1 VLPHYQSEV
10 EPVPNEVSQGRSRA
24 VAGASILWIGALLM
38 LSACA
43 SYPRTTPLQRYDLAA
58 GYRFE
63 QLPPGLRLAEGARQ
77 NSDHLFV
84 VLAFSGGGTRAAA
97 LSYGVLRQ
105 LRDVRFHVDD
115 AGAPVECAP
124 ADRPECKA
132 MERTLLD
139 EVDVI
144 SSVSGGSF
152 TAAYYALNGREIFDP
167 AGRFHRD
174 FLYYP
179 VQRDL
184 FSQAVWH
191 PQNWNKLRSRV
202 EIAANLYASR
212 VFGEATFGDL
222 KRRPRP
228 YLVVNAA
235 DMSTGARFEF
245 TQEQF
250 DLLCADLDGIPIARG
265 VAASS
270 AFPGLLNSM
279 TIDSFNVN
287 ATDGGCA
294 YDGPGSHLAAD
305 LPKLPL
311 DRDWV
316 DNARLE
322 NRGRTDR
329 LYAAEQVLAYKDPA
343 RRHLHLLDGG
353 LADNIGARALLH
365 GIGTSDRPVKRDRQT
380 GTELLGGWSALP
392 LMNQRKARHVLVIV
406 VNARTGK
413 EKTWDT
419 KRTGPGTP
427 SVINVSSG
435 VPMGNFSRETL
446 TRLRETLEDVAT
458 DFGKEGG
465 PQLYGLEIA
474 FQDLPAIERQ
484 FFSNLGTNFEL
495 DPYEVDCLIDRG
507 GQLLRDGRFAEPSTN
522 KRPVMTFAD
531 FANEVLKGA
540 TVSPRTGTPPDC
552 TPHAGTQHIAVRRHY
567 LDIGAQV
574 GALVPGSDDVERSK
588 VVWGIAV
595 RATRPRWGVMLDLG
609 PQSFEIAADPGAGR
623 MRMGELTLWS
633 LMGGIGRTWRS
644 RQHEFTLGASAG
656 YGFGRGL
663 GGFTPTPSVRDAY
676 RQLRVFGLKGHTSG
690 AWLAKPQATY
700 WYSLS
705 DGWAATLSAS
715 YVTARPTV
723 RLASGSTD
731 VFSREVDASAFRVA
745 IGIGKKIF

>member
-1 VLPHYQSEV
+1 VSYIQSEI
-10 EPVPNEVSQGRSRA
+10 EPVPNEASQARSSGRA
-24 VAGASILWIGALLM
+24 EASILWIVALLM
-38 LSACA
+38 FSACA
-43 SYPRTTPLQRYDLAA
+43 SYPRTKPLQRYDIAA

-63 QLPPGLRLAEGARQ
+63 QLPPGLRVAEGGGQ
-77 NSDHLFV
+77 NSDNLFV

-105 LRDVRFHVDD
+105 LRDVRFHIDD

-124 ADRPECKA
+124 AGSPKCKA

-167 AGRFHRD
+167 AGRFHQD

-179 VQRDL
+179 LQRDL

-222 KRRPRP
+222 KSRPRP

-279 TIDSFNVN
+279 TIDSFNAN
-287 ATDGGCA
+287 ATNGGCA

-305 LPKLPL
+305 LPKLPPL

-316 DNARLE
+316 DRARLE
-322 NRGRTDR
+322 DRGRTDR
-329 LYAAEQVLAYKDPA
+329 LYAAEQVLAYKDPQ

-365 GIGTSDRPVKRDRQT
+365 GIGTFDRPVKRDRKA
-380 GTELLGGWSALP
+380 GTEVLGGWSALT

-446 TRLRETLEDVAT
+446 TRLREMLEEVAI
-458 DFGKEGG
+458 DFGKEEG
-465 PQLYGLEIA
+465 PKLYGLEIA
-474 FQDLPAIERQ
+474 FQDLPATERQ

-507 GQLLRDGRFAEPSTN
+507 GRLLRDGRFMEPSTN
-522 KRPVMTFAD
+522 ERPVMTFAD

-540 TVSPRTGTPPDC
+540 TISPPAETPPDC
-552 TPHAGTQHIAVRRHY
+552 TPQAGTQHIAVRNHY

-588 VVWGIAV
+588 VAWGVAV
-595 RATRPRWGVMLDLG
+595 RATRPRWGVMLDIG

-623 MRMGELTLWS
+623 IRIGELTLWS
-633 LMGGIGRTWRS
+633 FMGGIGRTWRAK
-644 RQHEFTLGASAG
+644 RHEFTLGASAG
-656 YGFGRGL
+656 YGL
-663 GGFTPTPSVRDAY
+663 GGFTPTTGVRDAY
-676 RQLRVFGLKGHTSG
+676 GHLGVFGLEGDASN

-700 WYSLS
+700 WYTFS
-705 DGWAATLSAS
+705 DGWAATLSTS

-723 RLASGSTD
+723 HLASGSAD
-731 VFSREVDASAFRVA
+731 VFTREVEASAFRVA